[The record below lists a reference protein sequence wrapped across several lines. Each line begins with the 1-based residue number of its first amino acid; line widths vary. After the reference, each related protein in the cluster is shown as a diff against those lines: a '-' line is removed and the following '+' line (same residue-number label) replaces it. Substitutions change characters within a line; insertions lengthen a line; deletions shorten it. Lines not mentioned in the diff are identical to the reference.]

1 MPDRDPRP
9 SSLRPTSLDITSLS
23 LPLLLSNTNC
33 RSESPDRMSTLL
45 SPCVLAVLNSCLPPN
60 PPVTLPSKLAA
71 SVRPLPLLHVGL
83 ALPGLSVREDTGGRR
98 VGRCVCRAGPEVVCD
113 EDMASFFGCR
123 RDTRRWVDF
132 LLGELRCLREG
143 FCFRAPGWIL

>member
-33 RSESPDRMSTLL
+33 RSESPDRPSTLL
-45 SPCVLAVLNSCLPPN
+45 SPCVLAVLNSCPPPN
-60 PPVTLPSKLAA
+60 SPVTLPSKLAA
-71 SVRPLPLLHVGL
+71 SVRLPLPLLH

-113 EDMASFFGCR
+113 EDMASFFSCG
-123 RDTRRWVDF
+123 RDTRRWEDF
-132 LLGELRCLREG
+132 LLGELRCLGEG
-143 FCFRAPGWIL
+143 FCFRAPGWS